1 MTYIKICGITKID
14 DALQIAD
21 LGIDALGF
29 IFYPE
34 SKRYITPEKAQEIIK
49 RLPPFVSTVGVFVNE
64 NNVTGIL
71 HKCSLDF
78 LQFHGDES
86 PEYCNKFNKR
96 IIKSFRIT
104 SDFSFSRLTDYS
116 VSAFLLD
123 SYVAGQYGGTGT
135 VFDWDKA
142 VEAKRYGKIILSGG
156 LNPENTG
163 DALKIVKPYG
173 VDISSGVEIEPG
185 IKDIEKVKQIVQ
197 ICRSK

>member
-21 LGIDALGF
+21 LGVDALGF
-29 IFYPE
+29 VFYPE
-34 SKRYITPEKAQEIIK
+34 SKRYLTPEKAQEIVK
-49 RLPPFVSTVGVFVNE
+49 HLPPFVSTVGVFVNE
-64 NNVTGIL
+64 NNVNDIL

-86 PEYCNKFNKR
+86 PEYCAGFNKR
-96 IIKSFRIT
+96 IIKAFRVT
-104 SDFSFSRLTDYS
+104 DDFSCSRLTDYS

-123 SYVAGQYGGTGT
+123 SYVKGNYGGTGT

-142 VEAKRYGKIILSGG
+142 VEAKQYGKIILSGG

-173 VDISSGVEIEPG
+173 IDVSSGVEIEPG
-185 IKDIEKVKQIVQ
+185 IKDIEKVKKIVQ
-197 ICRSK
+197 ICRSN